1 MIQAQ
6 HFLNISS
13 SNGAFK
19 HRCVYC
25 VYQKTPFERPADVAS
40 ATGSESE
47 FMDDK
52 VLMSEDKTNWICFFL
67 LFLFCFLISFGKN
80 NVHQS
85 NQTNI
90 LL

>member
-25 VYQKTPFERPADVAS
+25 VYQKTPFERLADVAS

-52 VLMSEDKTNWICFFL
+52 VLMSEDKTNWICFFVFSV
-67 LFLFCFLISFGKN
+67 LFSYFIWK
-80 NVHQS
+80 
-85 NQTNI
+85 I
-90 LL
+90 

>member
-52 VLMSEDKTNWICFFL
+52 VLMSEDKTNWICFFVFFV
-67 LFLFCFLISFGKN
+67 LFSYFIWKN

>member
-25 VYQKTPFERPADVAS
+25 VYQKTPFERLADVAS

-52 VLMSEDKTNWICFFL
+52 VLMSEDKTNWICFFVFFV
-67 LFLFCFLISFGKN
+67 LFSYFIWKN

>member
-52 VLMSEDKTNWICFFL
+52 VLMSEDKTNWIFFFAFSV
-67 LFLFCFLISFGKN
+67 LFSYFIWKK
-80 NVHQS
+80 
-85 NQTNI
+85 
-90 LL
+90 